1 MVRAEIF
8 GFDPMLIF
16 LACML
21 GVIVLAFII
30 LSNED
35 PLLVA
40 INAGLLILATI
51 VIGNL
56 FEHSVYKFS
65 SNFLLS
71 VLHITAMSENADTFL
86 LYIILDKDLIP
97 IRTFV
102 QYLMYIV
109 IGVVIFLFILK
120 GYNALRGG
128 WKTLHKDQFKE
139 K

>member
-21 GVIVLAFII
+21 GIIVLAFII

-35 PLLVA
+35 PLLVL
-40 INAGLLILATI
+40 INAGLLLLATL
-51 VIGNL
+51 VLGNL
-56 FEHSVYKFS
+56 FEHSVYTFS
-65 SNFLLS
+65 SNFTYS
-71 VLHITAMSENADTFL
+71 FIFVRPDPNFII
-86 LYIILDKDLIP
+86 YYILDQKELVP
-97 IRTFV
+97 IRRFV
-102 QYLMYIV
+102 FWTKYGV
-109 IGVVIFLFILK
+109 IGVVIVLTIWK
-120 GYNALRGG
+120 GINALRGG

>member
-8 GFDPMLIF
+8 GFDPILIF

-35 PLLVA
+35 PLLVL
-40 INAGLLILATI
+40 INAGLLILATL

-56 FEHSVYKFS
+56 FEHSVFKFS
-65 SNFLLS
+65 NNFMLS
-71 VLHITAMSENADTFL
+71 VVHITLISNKSDTLL
-86 LYIILDKDLIP
+86 LYFILDMDLAP

-102 QYLMYIV
+102 QYIVYIT
-109 IGVVIFLFILK
+109 IGVVIFLFIWK
-120 GYNALRGG
+120 GYSALRGG
-128 WKTLHKDQFKE
+128 WKVLHKDQFKE

>member
-21 GVIVLAFII
+21 GIIVLAFII

-65 SNFLLS
+65 SNFKW
-71 VLHITAMSENADTFL
+71 TFIL
-86 LYIILDKDLIP
+86 VRPDPHFLIYYILDTKVLEP

-102 QYLMYIV
+102 QYLMYVV
-109 IGVVIFLFILK
+109 IGVVIFLFIIK

>member
-8 GFDPMLIF
+8 NFDPMLIF

-21 GVIVLAFII
+21 GIIVLAFII

-35 PLLVA
+35 PLLVV
-40 INAGLLILATI
+40 INAGLLILATL
-51 VIGNL
+51 VICNL

-65 SNFLLS
+65 KNFLLS
-71 VLHITAMSENADTFL
+71 VIHISVITKESDTLL
-86 LYIILDKDLIP
+86 LYYILDMGLAP

-102 QYLMYIV
+102 QYMMYV
-109 IGVVIFLFILK
+109 ILGVLIFLTIWK
-120 GYNALRGG
+120 GINALRGG
-128 WKTLHKDQFKE
+128 WKTLHPGEFKE

>member
-1 MVRAEIF
+1 MVRTEIF

-16 LACML
+16 LAFML
-21 GVIVLAFII
+21 GIIVLAFII

-35 PLLVA
+35 PLLVV

-65 SNFLLS
+65 NNFLLS
-71 VLHITAMSENADTFL
+71 VIHISIITKESDSLL
-86 LYIILDKDLIP
+86 LYLILDIDLVK

-102 QYLMYIV
+102 QFTMYI
-109 IGVVIFLFILK
+109 ILGVVIFLTIWK

-128 WKTLHKDQFKE
+128 WKVLHKDQFKE